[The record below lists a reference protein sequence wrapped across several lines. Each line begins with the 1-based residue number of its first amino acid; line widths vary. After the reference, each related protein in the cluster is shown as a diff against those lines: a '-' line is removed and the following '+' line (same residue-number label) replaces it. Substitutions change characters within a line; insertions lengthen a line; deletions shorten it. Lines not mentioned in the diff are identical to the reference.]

1 MKYLEENTIK
11 NEIIEDLKGKLYD
24 YEGLSCYSCDLA
36 YTLFEAYNYD
46 GTITYSTNESIK
58 WIKQNF
64 ENLGEI
70 IEEIKLSIG
79 VENIPNV
86 FEEPEKFQVIIY
98 LEVASYLMSQCQ
110 LINDKW
116 NDKITLDKKTIEII
130 KKQLE
135 EQKEV

>member
-86 FEEPEKFQVIIY
+86 FGEPEKFQVIIY